1 MENRLAGG
9 KSGSLKIVRKL
20 LKSPRREIKEAHS
33 DLGRQVRA

>member
-9 KSGSLKIVRKL
+9 ESGSLEIVRQL
-20 LKSPRREIKEAHS
+20 LKSPGREIKEAHP